1 MICRIVM
8 TEKSFVAKREDRLSS
23 TGALIRHLVR
33 LQNLHLQ
40 HIFDA
45 AFTRQENWLSLLAS
59 NHKITTLS
67 DWRDYL
73 IDASQRSILLLDTLR
88 QRGDNTLAYRR
99 ANYPLLLKFS
109 YEVLLDGRMLAR
121 PV

>member
-1 MICRIVM
+1 
-8 TEKSFVAKREDRLSS
+8 
-23 TGALIRHLVR
+23 VR

-121 PV
+121 PVNYSLLRIIPDAGEVIDDSLPPIIIIDPR